1 MLQAPPI
8 QNRVSQETQA
18 WLSALERYR
27 ALKASGWNGMTP
39 RGHELEKW
47 VQKQRTLHNQKKLL
61 EWKRAALCAADFDF
75 QSPRAEQTSTDQD
88 HAHAL
93 VLFYREHGHYS
104 PTQTHGGAALTK
116 WWARFRASKGAQG
129 LLSGTREDAQDALRI
144 LQDGIADFTFDA
156 PCKSEINE
164 SRGLSFNGFS
174 PTTRAEREPPQ
185 DLALHLKQSRRSQA
199 LDRNFPLLVC
209 WESHHVLR
217 DLVRRAALFGQ
228 VLRVGVHDNDRQL
241 LRSYWLTDLK
251 GSDGGGTLCHACP
264 WPSQDDEPHKIF
276 LPSPATPVARYFG
289 RGAGY
294 GAWFGDTLVWYDVA
308 LADQTSVIEPARNS
322 SKGSRSYRVRSN
334 RWVMTSLIEGTCR
347 RMSSETTANERF
359 QLNLE
364 QLRSWVKKHSDIGRP
379 HVVWTPNN
387 PLFKFL
393 EHMVRKMDSGKMS
406 FSHAEQLAEIDAT
419 WGKDRRSL
427 ADLFGDV
434 LHPDDRQPV

>member
-8 QNRVSQETQA
+8 HNRVAQETQA

-27 ALKASGWNGMTP
+27 ALKASGWNGVTP

-47 VQKQRTLHNQKKLL
+47 VQKQRTLHNQKRLQ
-61 EWKRAALCAADFDF
+61 EWKRAALRAADFDF
-75 QSPRAEQTSTDQD
+75 ISPRADQTPADQD
-88 HAHAL
+88 HARAL
-93 VLFYREHGHYS
+93 VAFYREHGHYS

-116 WWARFRASKGAQG
+116 WWTKFRASSGVQG
-129 LLSGTREDAQDALRI
+129 LLSGTREDAQEALRI
-144 LQDGIADFTFDA
+144 LQAGIPDFTFDA

-164 SRGLSFNGFS
+164 SQGLSFNGYS
-174 PTTRAEREPPQ
+174 PAPQAVRQPPE
-185 DLALHLKQSRRSQA
+185 DLLLHLRKSPRSQA

-209 WESHHVLR
+209 WDSNEVLR

-228 VLRVGVHDNDRQL
+228 VLRVGVHDNARRL
-241 LRSYWLTDLK
+241 RRSYWLTDLK
-251 GSDGGGTLCHACP
+251 GSDEGGALCHACP
-264 WPSQDDEPHKIF
+264 WPSQDDEPHEIF
-276 LPSPATPVARYFG
+276 LPRPTAPVARYFG
-289 RGAGY
+289 KGSGY

-308 LADQTSVIEPARNS
+308 LADQASVIEPARNIRAGP
-322 SKGSRSYRVRSN
+322 KAYRVRSN
-334 RWVMTSLIEGTCR
+334 RWVVTSLIEGTCR

-364 QLRSWVKKHSDIGRP
+364 QLRSWASKHSGLGRP
-379 HVVWTPNN
+379 HVVWTPKN

-393 EHMVRKMDSGKMS
+393 EHMVRKTDSGKMS

-427 ADLFGDV
+427 ADLFGNV
-434 LHPDDRQPV
+434 LHPDDHQPV